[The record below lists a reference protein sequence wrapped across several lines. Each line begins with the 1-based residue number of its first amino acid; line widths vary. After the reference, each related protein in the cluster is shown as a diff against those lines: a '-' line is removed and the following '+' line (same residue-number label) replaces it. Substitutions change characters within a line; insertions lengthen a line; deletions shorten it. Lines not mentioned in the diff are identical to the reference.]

1 MATIQTM
8 AMLLKTISHSAGLL
22 LIIAALLAVGLAY
35 GHSRLSLAAAYSS
48 ERDYDL
54 AALHLQ
60 ASGWLAG
67 YDSRWHYSQA
77 RVLMAA
83 AESGSTG
90 RQDLIAKAQTHLQAA
105 LDLSPL
111 WSDPW
116 TWLAIARLQQAKTDD
131 TFDLA
136 FARSASLGPNETRN
150 LVALFP
156 WALLHWSDLSG
167 PQQGE
172 LLVRADRAARR
183 IPDWVV
189 STASRYGQL
198 YTVCDRLETRVWAQK
213 QCQSGGWT
221 PATKTES

>member
-1 MATIQTM
+1 MW
-8 AMLLKTISHSAGLL
+8 LKTISHSASLL
-22 LIIAALLAVGLAY
+22 LMIVAVLTVGLAY

-54 AALHLQ
+54 AALHLR

-77 RVLMAA
+77 RVLLAA
-83 AESGSTG
+83 AESESTD
-90 RQDLIAKAQTHLQAA
+90 RQLLIAKAQTHLQSA
-105 LDLSPL
+105 LDLNPL

-116 TWLAIARLQQAKTDD
+116 TWLAIARLQQGKTGEG
-131 TFDLA
+131 FDLA
-136 FARSASLGPNETRN
+136 FARSASLGPNATRN

-156 WALLHWSDLSG
+156 WALLHWSDLTGS
-167 PQQGE
+167 QQAE
-172 LLVRADRAARR
+172 LLARADRAARR

-213 QCQSGGWT
+213 QCQNGGWT